1 MTVNIE
7 NIYTMS
13 IKNIL
18 LVEDNPDDRELMTL
32 AFSQAEIPHKLVVAS
47 DGIEALNYLLGED
60 NFPNER
66 STSSN
71 KENLSSMPALIMLDL
86 NLPKI
91 DGIEVLKRIR
101 AHPQTKLIP
110 VVIISSSNEPQ
121 DLIDSYI
128 NGCNSYI
135 RKPIHFT
142 KLQNFVKEISTY
154 WLTVNQL
161 PTVFGVPN
169 E

>member
-1 MTVNIE
+1 MPVKT
-7 NIYTMS
+7 
-13 IKNIL
+13 IL
-18 LVEDNPDDRELMTL
+18 LVEDNPDDRELMKL
-32 AFSQAEIPHKLVVAS
+32 AFAEGEIPHNLITVS
-47 DGIEALNYLLGED
+47 DGIEALNYLQEQAD
-60 NFPNER
+60 NR
-66 STSSN
+66 TAVVDSSN
-71 KENLSSMPALIMLDL
+71 YSTANMPALVILDL
-86 NLPKI
+86 NLPRI
-91 DGIEVLKRIR
+91 NGIEVLKRIR
-101 AHPQTKLIP
+101 ADSRTRIIP

-142 KLQNFVKEISTY
+142 QLQTFVREISTY

-161 PTVFGVPN
+161 PPVFGVIN

>member
-1 MTVNIE
+1 MPSKT
-7 NIYTMS
+7 
-13 IKNIL
+13 IL
-18 LVEDNPDDRELMTL
+18 LVEDNPDDSELMKL
-32 AFSQAEIPHKLVVAS
+32 AFAQEEISHNLIVVS
-47 DGIEALNYLLGED
+47 DGIEALEYLQQTASEGQTGSES
-60 NFPNER
+60 NEQ
-66 STSSN
+66 TIAV
-71 KENLSSMPALIMLDL
+71 MPSLVMLDL
-86 NLPKI
+86 NLPRI

-101 AHPQTKLIP
+101 ANPRTKILP

-121 DLIDSYI
+121 DLVDSYI

-142 KLQNFVKEISTY
+142 QLQTFVREISTY

-161 PTVFGVPN
+161 PPVFGVLN

>member
-1 MTVNIE
+1 MPT
-7 NIYTMS
+7 
-13 IKNIL
+13 KNIL
-18 LVEDNPDDRELMTL
+18 LVEDNPDDRELMKL
-32 AFSQAEIPHKLVVAS
+32 AFAQGEVPHNLIVVS
-47 DGIEALNYLLGED
+47 DGIEALDYLQRQATESNSEMLD
-60 NFPNER
+60 AR
-66 STSSN
+66 SLTR
-71 KENLSSMPALIMLDL
+71 MPALIILDL

-91 DGIEVLKRIR
+91 NGIEVLRRIR
-101 AHPQTKLIP
+101 SEPRTRLLP

-121 DLIDSYI
+121 DMIDSYI

-142 KLQNFVKEISTY
+142 QLQIFVREISTY

-161 PTVFGVPN
+161 PPVFGVLN

>member
-1 MTVNIE
+1 
-7 NIYTMS
+7 MS
-13 IKNIL
+13 TKNIL
-18 LVEDNPDDRELMTL
+18 LIEDNPDDRELMKL
-32 AFSQAEIPHKLVVAS
+32 AFSQGSIPHNLITVS
-47 DGIEALNYLLGED
+47 DGIEALEYLSGQENSSD
-60 NFPNER
+60 ENFLYPSDR
-66 STSSN
+66 
-71 KENLSSMPALIMLDL
+71 NLTSMPALIMIDL

-91 DGIEVLKRIR
+91 NGIEVLRRIR
-101 AHPQTKLIP
+101 ADPRTRLLP

-121 DLIDSYI
+121 DIIDSYI

-142 KLQNFVKEISTY
+142 QLQNFVKEISTY

-161 PTVFGVPN
+161 PPVFGVLN

>member
-1 MTVNIE
+1 MPTK
-7 NIYTMS
+7 T
-13 IKNIL
+13 IL
-18 LVEDNPDDRELMTL
+18 LVEDNPDDRELMKL
-32 AFSQAEIPHKLVVAS
+32 AFAQGEISHNLIALA
-47 DGIEALNYLLGED
+47 DGIEALNYLQRSVGAQGEI
-60 NFPNER
+60 
-66 STSSN
+66 TSSRDPT
-71 KENLSSMPALIMLDL
+71 LGVMPSLIVVDL
-86 NLPKI
+86 NLPRI
-91 DGIEVLKRIR
+91 NGIEVLKRIR
-101 AHPQTKLIP
+101 ADSRTRIIP

-142 KLQNFVKEISTY
+142 QLQSFVREISTY

-161 PTVFGVPN
+161 PTVFGVQN

>member
-1 MTVNIE
+1 MP
-7 NIYTMS
+7 

-18 LVEDNPDDRELMTL
+18 LVEDNPDDRELMKL
-32 AFSQAEIPHKLVVAS
+32 ALAQGEIAHNLIAVS
-47 DGIEALNYLLGED
+47 NGIEAINYLQTQAEQAISLEGM
-60 NFPNER
+60 
-66 STSSN
+66 SN
-71 KENLSSMPALIMLDL
+71 SLTAIMPALVILDL

-91 DGIEVLKRIR
+91 NGIEVLKRIR
-101 AHPQTKLIP
+101 ADSRLRIIP

-142 KLQNFVKEISTY
+142 QLQIFVREISTY

-161 PTVFGVPN
+161 PPVFGVLN

>member
-1 MTVNIE
+1 
-7 NIYTMS
+7 MS
-13 IKNIL
+13 PNKDIL
-18 LVEDNPDDRELMTL
+18 LVEDSPDDRELMKL
-32 AFSQAEIPHKLVVAS
+32 AFSKVKVDRNLIIVSSGA
-47 DGIEALNYLLGED
+47 EALSYLQQQIDGQKSL
-60 NFPNER
+60 
-66 STSSN
+66 
-71 KENLSSMPALIMLDL
+71 PALVILDL

-91 DGIEVLKRIR
+91 NGIEILQKIR
-101 AHPQTKLIP
+101 ASPKTRILP
-110 VVIISSSNEPQ
+110 VIMLSSSNEPQ

-142 KLQNFVKEISTY
+142 QLQAFVREISTY

-161 PTVFGVPN
+161 PVFGVSN

>member
-1 MTVNIE
+1 MPTK
-7 NIYTMS
+7 T
-13 IKNIL
+13 IL
-18 LVEDNPDDRELMTL
+18 LVEDNPDDRELMKL
-32 AFSQAEIPHKLVVAS
+32 AFAQGEIPHNLIVVS
-47 DGIEALNYLLGED
+47 DGIEALDYLQKQT
-60 NFPNER
+60 NP
-66 STSSN
+66 STS
-71 KENLSSMPALIMLDL
+71 EGSSDRSLAGMPSLIILDL

-91 DGIEVLKRIR
+91 SGIEVLRRIR
-101 AHPQTKLIP
+101 ADPRTRLLP
-110 VVIISSSNEPQ
+110 VVIISSSNEPR

-142 KLQNFVKEISTY
+142 QLQIFVREISTY

-161 PTVFGVPN
+161 PPVFGVLN

>member
-1 MTVNIE
+1 MPT
-7 NIYTMS
+7 
-13 IKNIL
+13 KNIL
-18 LVEDNPDDRELMTL
+18 LVEDNADDRELMRL
-32 AFSQAEIPHKLVVAS
+32 AFAQGEISHNLIVVA
-47 DGIEALNYLLGED
+47 DGIEALNYLQRQAD
-60 NFPNER
+60 NQSQTAE
-66 STSSN
+66 SG
-71 KENLSSMPALIMLDL
+71 NLSMATMPALIMLDL
-86 NLPKI
+86 NLPRI
-91 DGIEVLKRIR
+91 NGIEVLKRIR
-101 AHPQTKLIP
+101 ANSYSKIIP

-142 KLQNFVKEISTY
+142 QLQNFVREISTY

-161 PTVFGVPN
+161 PTVFGVSN

>member
-1 MTVNIE
+1 MPT
-7 NIYTMS
+7 
-13 IKNIL
+13 KNIL
-18 LVEDNPDDRELMTL
+18 LVEDNPDDRELMKL
-32 AFSQAEIPHKLVVAS
+32 AFAQGKIPHNLIVLA
-47 DGIEALNYLLGED
+47 DGIEALDYLQKQA
-60 NFPNER
+60 ER
-66 STSSN
+66 VKSTVSVRSN
-71 KENLSSMPALIMLDL
+71 LTVSMPALVMLDL

-91 DGIEVLKRIR
+91 NGIEVLKRIR
-101 AHPQTKLIP
+101 ADSRTQILP

-142 KLQNFVKEISTY
+142 QLQTFVREISTY

-161 PTVFGVPN
+161 PPVFGVLN

>member
-1 MTVNIE
+1 
-7 NIYTMS
+7 MS
-13 IKNIL
+13 AKNIL
-18 LVEDNPDDRELMTL
+18 LVEDNPDDRELMKL
-32 AFSQAEIPHKLVVAS
+32 AFAEEEIPHNLIIVS
-47 DGIEALNYLLGED
+47 DGIEALNYLLRQED
-60 NFPNER
+60 SSDESS
-66 STSSN
+66 ST
-71 KENLSSMPALIMLDL
+71 SMPALIMLDL
-86 NLPKI
+86 NLPRI
-91 DGIEVLKRIR
+91 NGIEVLRRIR
-101 AHPQTKLIP
+101 AHPKTRLLP

-142 KLQNFVKEISTY
+142 QLQKFVKEVSTY

-161 PTVFGVPN
+161 PPVFGVLN

>member
-1 MTVNIE
+1 
-7 NIYTMS
+7 MS
-13 IKNIL
+13 AKNIL
-18 LVEDNPDDRELMTL
+18 LVEDNPDDRELMKL
-32 AFSQAEIPHKLVVAS
+32 AFAQEKIPHNLIIVS
-47 DGIEALNYLLGED
+47 DGIQALDYLVELDHSSDKSDYVLGSPI
-60 NFPNER
+60 PN
-66 STSSN
+66 
-71 KENLSSMPALIMLDL
+71 SMPALIMLDL

-91 DGIEVLKRIR
+91 NGIEVLRRIR
-101 AHPQTKLIP
+101 ADPKTRLLP

-142 KLQNFVKEISTY
+142 QLQEFVREISVY

-161 PTVFGVPN
+161 PPVFGVPN

>member
-1 MTVNIE
+1 MP
-7 NIYTMS
+7 

-18 LVEDNPDDRELMTL
+18 LVEDNPDDRELMKL
-32 AFSQAEIPHKLVVAS
+32 AFAQGEIPHNLIVVPN
-47 DGIEALNYLLGED
+47 GTEALAYLNSPELNQEGE
-60 NFPNER
+60 
-66 STSSN
+66 SSYD
-71 KENLSSMPALIMLDL
+71 LTSMPALIMLDL

-91 DGIEVLKRIR
+91 NGVEVLRRIR
-101 AHPQTKLIP
+101 ANPRTRLLP
-110 VVIISSSNEPQ
+110 VVMISSSNEPQ

-142 KLQNFVKEISTY
+142 QLQNFVKEISTY

-161 PTVFGVPN
+161 PPVFGVLN

>member
-1 MTVNIE
+1 MTQTNID
-7 NIYTMS
+7 NPYMS
-13 IKNIL
+13 AKNIL
-18 LVEDNPDDRELMTL
+18 LVEDNPDDRELMRL
-32 AFSQAEIPHKLVVAS
+32 AFAQETIPHNLITVS
-47 DGIEALNYLLGED
+47 DGIEALKYLLGED
-60 NFPNER
+60 KPEPRQNTGDR
-66 STSSN
+66 DLT
-71 KENLSSMPALIMLDL
+71 SMPALILLDI

-91 DGIEVLKRIR
+91 NGIEVLRRLR
-101 AHPQTKLIP
+101 AHPKTRLLP

-142 KLQNFVKEISTY
+142 QLQKFVKEVSTY

-161 PTVFGVPN
+161 PPVFGVLN

>member
-1 MTVNIE
+1 
-7 NIYTMS
+7 MS
-13 IKNIL
+13 VTKNIL
-18 LVEDNPDDRELMTL
+18 LVEDNPDDRELMRL
-32 AFSQAEIPHKLVVAS
+32 AFAQEQTPHNLIVVAN
-47 DGIEALNYLLGED
+47 GLEALNYLLGENHNPSED
-60 NFPNER
+60 DLNQNQETFDL
-66 STSSN
+66 T
-71 KENLSSMPALIMLDL
+71 SMPALILLDL

-91 DGIEVLKRIR
+91 NGIEVLRR
-101 AHPQTKLIP
+101 LRRHPKTRLLP
-110 VVIISSSNEPQ
+110 VVIISSSDEPQ

-142 KLQNFVKEISTY
+142 QLQKFVKEVSTY

-161 PTVFGVPN
+161 PPVFGVLN

>member
-1 MTVNIE
+1 MTA
-7 NIYTMS
+7 
-13 IKNIL
+13 KNIL
-18 LVEDNPDDRELMTL
+18 LVEDNPDDRELMKL
-32 AFSQAEIPHKLVVAS
+32 AFAQREIPHNLIVVA
-47 DGIEALNYLLGED
+47 DGIEALNYLQRQVDNQGEIGESGD
-60 NFPNER
+60 
-66 STSSN
+66 
-71 KENLSSMPALIMLDL
+71 LSVATLPALVMLDL
-86 NLPKI
+86 NLPRI
-91 DGIEVLKRIR
+91 NGIEVLKRIR
-101 AHPQTKLIP
+101 ANSHTQIIP

-142 KLQNFVKEISTY
+142 QLQVFVREISTY

-161 PTVFGVPN
+161 PPVFGVPN

>member
-1 MTVNIE
+1 MPT
-7 NIYTMS
+7 
-13 IKNIL
+13 KNIL
-18 LVEDNPDDRELMTL
+18 LVEDNPDDRELMKL
-32 AFSQAEIPHKLVVAS
+32 AFAQGEVPHNLIVVS
-47 DGIEALNYLLGED
+47 DGIEALDYLQKQT
-60 NFPNER
+60 NS
-66 STSSN
+66 STSERINDRS
-71 KENLSSMPALIMLDL
+71 LMGMPSLIILDL

-91 DGIEVLKRIR
+91 SGIEVLRRIR
-101 AHPQTKLIP
+101 AAPRTKLLP

-142 KLQNFVKEISTY
+142 QLQIFVREISTY

-161 PTVFGVPN
+161 PPVFGVLN